1 MKNIF
6 KIVKKELDKIFKFPR
21 TIFSTLLLPGL
32 ILFVIYAIIGSLV
45 SAEIDK
51 IEQHVGI
58 VHVIN
63 APDSFSFAKE
73 TASDSKIEFI
83 DSAID
88 QLPELEE
95 EIKLGSV
102 DAVLVF
108 DENFDQSIMEK
119 TGVPAVKIY
128 YNPTENNSTETFNKL
143 YVLIDTQKAKLLEDL
158 EIDPNIFLASLEEV
172 FDEKK
177 AAGSFLGMLLP
188 LLLVSFI
195 FAGAMS
201 IGADAIAGEKERGT
215 LATLLMAPLK
225 RDEIILGKIVSTT
238 IINFCYAASS
248 FIGIIGALPFM
259 KSLVGSGGAVISY
272 GVPDYLGLLGIII
285 VLSVF
290 ASTILLVTS
299 TIAKTVKEASMYAM
313 PIYMI
318 VMLLPMFTLFSQAK
332 TETPLVYI
340 IPVYNCIIAL
350 KGVLSTEIDLLSY
363 LLTIGS
369 MLIYI
374 ALLAFLLIR
383 LFKRERVLFS
393 K

>member
-1 MKNIF
+1 M
-6 KIVKKELDKIFKFPR
+6 EE
-21 TIFSTLLLPGL
+21 GL
-32 ILFVIYAIIGSLV
+32 
-45 SAEIDK
+45 
-51 IEQHVGI
+51 
-58 VHVIN
+58 
-63 APDSFSFAKE
+63 
-73 TASDSKIEFI
+73 
-83 DSAID
+83 
-88 QLPELEE
+88 
-95 EIKLGSV
+95 KLGSV

-108 DENFDQSIMEK
+108 DENFDQSIIEK

-128 YNPTENNSTETFNKL
+128 YNPTENNSAETYNKL

-201 IGADAIAGEKERGT
+201 IGADAVAGEKERGT

-313 PIYMI
+313 PIHDRN
-318 VMLLPMFTLFSQAK
+318 VVADVHVVFSGENGNA
-332 TETPLVYI
+332 P
-340 IPVYNCIIAL
+340 
-350 KGVLSTEIDLLSY
+350 
-363 LLTIGS
+363 
-369 MLIYI
+369 
-374 ALLAFLLIR
+374 R
-383 LFKRERVLFS
+383 LYHPGL
-393 K
+393 